1 MLSDQN
7 SHKNMFDKINLGRET
22 LTLSKE
28 NNEKPITLNYGKLK
42 RAALTLRSLNHPLR
56 KRLIEMIDKKKESIV
71 TTLYKELDIEQSV
84 VSQHLAILRRADI
97 LTTRRN
103 GKFILYKVNKK
114 RIKEVS
120 DIIEQLV

>member
-1 MLSDQN
+1 
-7 SHKNMFDKINLGRET
+7 MFDKINLGRET